1 MQHKHIP
8 VDEFNLEKDLTKL
21 NFSQHIAAT
30 TGSGDSKD
38 EDNKL
43 RDNKQP
49 QSEAKTLFYGGKQ
62 AALESAGDELIENS
76 LL

>member
-30 TGSGDSKD
+30 TGSGDSKMKTINL
-38 EDNKL
+38 ETTTNCNQKL
-43 RDNKQP
+43 KHCFMVETSSIRKCW
-49 QSEAKTLFYGGKQ
+49 
-62 AALESAGDELIENS
+62 
-76 LL
+76 